1 MGPPPFMRSVFEK
14 SRCAAHSCIVLH
26 SVLCSQN
33 VFDVHAQMVR
43 KVSDIQFFVLLCL
56 YRSSQY
62 INSRAL
68 TDCTDCDRLNDGNIE
83 RVEM

>member
-1 MGPPPFMRSVFEK
+1 MRSVVEK
-14 SRCAAHSCIVLH
+14 KLRCAAHTCIVLH

-33 VFDVHAQMVR
+33 VFDVHAQMVT
-43 KVSDIQFFVLLCL
+43 KISDTQFFVLLCL

-68 TDCTDCDRLNDGNIE
+68 TDCTHC
-83 RVEM
+83 VTV

>member
-1 MGPPPFMRSVFEK
+1 MRSLVDRNVVVR
-14 SRCAAHSCIVLH
+14 SVSIVLH

-33 VFDVHAQMVR
+33 VFDVHAQMLR
-43 KVSDIQFFVLLCL
+43 KASDADIFVLLCL

-68 TDCTDCDRLNDGNIE
+68 TDCTDC
-83 RVEM
+83 VTV